1 MSDRDFSLYQGK
13 RVLLTGHTGFKGA
26 WLATWLTEL
35 GAVVSGL
42 ALAPEGQPNLFEA
55 LGLADRLESSSIVD
69 IRDKDAVT
77 AEIDR
82 VKPEI
87 VFHLAAQALV
97 RRSYADPI
105 ETFAT
110 NVLGTTNVLEACRLQ
125 DSVTAVVCVTT
136 DKVYENYEWAWPYRE
151 NDRLGGKDPYSASKA
166 CAEIVA
172 SVYQGA
178 LNRADNPVRI
188 ATARGGNV
196 VGGGD
201 WSADRIVPDIV
212 RALASGAPIVLRN
225 PGAVRPWQHVLELCE
240 GYLELGARLMRGDKF
255 AEDAWN
261 FGPLPT
267 DQTRVDGVVEK
278 FLDTWGGPDHPVD
291 VRPSPLHEARL
302 LRLDIS
308 KAVSALDW
316 QPRLSIDDTIGLT
329 AEWYRAFYREPG
341 SALAVTRDQ
350 LRRFRERAGLAT

>member
-1 MSDRDFSLYQGK
+1 LSIYEKR
-13 RVLLTGHTGFKGA
+13 RVLVTGHTGFKGA
-26 WLATWLTEL
+26 WLSTWLAEL
-35 GAVVSGL
+35 GAEVSGL
-42 ALAPEGQPNLFEA
+42 AQPPEGEPNLFAA
-55 LGLADRLESSSIVD
+55 LDLADRMASSSVVD
-69 IRDKDAVT
+69 IRDKEAVV

-82 VKPEI
+82 LKPEI

-110 NVLGTTNVLEACRLQ
+110 NVLGTANVLEACRLQ
-125 DSVTAVVCVTT
+125 DSVKAVVCVTT
-136 DKVYENYEWAWPYRE
+136 DKVYQNHEWVWPYRE

-178 LNRADNPVRI
+178 LNREDPVRI

-212 RALASGAPIVLRN
+212 RALTTGSPIVLRN

-240 GYLELGARLMRGDKF
+240 GYLELGARLLAGEREVEG
-255 AEDAWN
+255 AWN
-261 FGPLPT
+261 FGPFPT
-267 DQTRVDGVVEK
+267 DQTRVDGVVSK
-278 FLDTWGGPDHPVD
+278 FLETWGAPGHQVD
-291 VRPSPLHEARL
+291 LQPSPLHEARL
-302 LRLDIS
+302 LRLDVS
-308 KAVSALDW
+308 KAMSGLDW
-316 QPRLSIDDTIGLT
+316 RPRLSIDDTIALT
-329 AEWYRAFYREPG
+329 AEWYRSYYRDPG
-341 SALAVTRDQ
+341 SAHEVTCNQ
-350 LRRFRERAGLAT
+350 LRRFRGAVGGAA